1 MTSHETIEDING
13 HIVVSLGDSRVS
25 VSNDEDHPREL
36 DHSPSS
42 SSAAVEAQTSE
53 QDEITSVDGEE
64 EPLVSSVEQ
73 GEDDDSR
80 QVSYFGGIWNA
91 FRSKFSSSPHDD
103 SETNNNESIEEE
115 NSGGR
120 GRIGPMDIEQG
131 GGEGAPTT
139 SGGREAPVCLI
150 CLEPLMPQDFSSGKA
165 MSLDCGCRGDLA
177 LRHRDCA
184 VKWSQVKDDGRGG
197 LPMCELC
204 KMPVRNLPEL
214 PARPEAAEES
224 APGEVTIEEVYFND
238 PSQFQQFAPS
248 RADIIFDCVRVTWI
262 AMIVSILFFDASIGA
277 ALWTGLVAGAAYIL
291 MLRLLYKQH
300 FEAMRAYAEQQAR
313 QQVDPIPSTHI
324 PVVHVV

>member
-73 GEDDDSR
+73 GEDDNSR

-115 NSGGR
+115 NRRKWRAGSDWAHGYRTGWR
-120 GRIGPMDIEQG
+120 G
-131 GGEGAPTT
+131 GGSYNVWGQRSAGVPYLFGAIDAT
-139 SGGREAPVCLI
+139 R
-150 CLEPLMPQDFSSGKA
+150 
-165 MSLDCGCRGDLA
+165 
-177 LRHRDCA
+177 
-184 VKWSQVKDDGRGG
+184 
-197 LPMCELC
+197 
-204 KMPVRNLPEL
+204 
-214 PARPEAAEES
+214 
-224 APGEVTIEEVYFND
+224 
-238 PSQFQQFAPS
+238 
-248 RADIIFDCVRVTWI
+248 
-262 AMIVSILFFDASIGA
+262 LFI
-277 ALWTGLVAGAAYIL
+277 
-291 MLRLLYKQH
+291 R
-300 FEAMRAYAEQQAR
+300 
-313 QQVDPIPSTHI
+313 
-324 PVVHVV
+324 